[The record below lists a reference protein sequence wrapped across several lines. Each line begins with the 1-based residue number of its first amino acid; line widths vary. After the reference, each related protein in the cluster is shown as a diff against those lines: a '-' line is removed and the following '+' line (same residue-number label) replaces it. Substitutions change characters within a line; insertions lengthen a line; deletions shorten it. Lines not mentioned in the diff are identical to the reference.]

1 MSSRVCTEFIPM
13 WNACGVRLGGG
24 VEPLPSRE
32 LAAFVAAVE
41 TGGIGVAADALSLT
55 QSAVTKRIARLEQ
68 RLGTPLLARSHAG
81 VRPTKA
87 GKALYPEAKAGL
99 LALSRAARAVSDR
112 RVAAEQQLA
121 LAASHTIG
129 TFLLPRWLVSFAL
142 VQPTARPQV
151 SIVNSEAVLAAVRER
166 EVEIGFVAQAARASG
181 LETLSLGRDELV
193 VVVAARHRWGRADGV
208 TLAELASEPFLTR
221 EPGSSTRAVAIAAVR
236 QLGIELKPDLETGS
250 IDALKRSVLD
260 GGFTILSTIAIEN
273 EQAAGQLRGL
283 RLDGAHLTRELL
295 AIKHRDVQLGRTAT
309 RFWSWL
315 ANSSE

>member
-1 MSSRVCTEFIPM
+1 MLSRVSGPGDE
-13 WNACGVRLGGG
+13 

-41 TGGIGVAADALSLT
+41 TGGIGLAADALSLT
-55 QSAVTKRIARLEQ
+55 QSAVTKRIARLEE

-81 VRPTKA
+81 VRPTQP

-99 LALSRAARAVSDR
+99 LALSRAARAVSDG

-129 TFLLPRWLVSFAL
+129 TFLLPRWLASFAL
-142 VQPTARPQV
+142 VQPSARPQV

-166 EVEIGFVAQAARASG
+166 EVEIGFVPEPARANG
-181 LETLSLGRDELV
+181 FEALSVGRDELV
-193 VVVAARHRWGRADGV
+193 VVVAADHRWVRAESV
-208 TLAELASEPFLTR
+208 ALRELASEPFLTR
-221 EPGSSTRAVAIAAVR
+221 EPGSGTRAAAIAAAG
-236 QLGIELKPDLETGS
+236 QLGIELKPAMETGS
-250 IDALKRSVLD
+250 IEALKRSVLD

-295 AIKHRDVQLGRTAT
+295 AIKHPGTRLGPAAKH
-309 RFWSWL
+309 FWSWL
-315 ANSSE
+315 VDSREMARPP